1 MPISICDVNLS
12 IQIIALVLSSMALL
26 LAWFDKQKASIIAL
40 ALAVICQGILTL
52 RPSCAVILDPRGV
65 PVLGRPAH

>member
-12 IQIIALVLSSMALL
+12 IQIMSLLLSFTALP
-26 LAWFDKQKASIIAL
+26 LAWFEKQKLSIIVL
-40 ALAVICQGILTL
+40 ALAIICQGILTL

-65 PVLGRPAH
+65 PVVGRPAH